1 MVYMGSKNRI
11 AKELIPIITKYLT
24 KDRWYVE
31 PFVGGAN
38 MIDKVRHDKRIAN
51 DYNKYLIALFKA
63 LQQGVEFPTYI
74 SKEEYDAVRTN
85 KDNYED
91 WYVGFVGFVCSFRG
105 KFFNGWCGNG
115 CVRKN
120 GKIENHQLDQIKN
133 FTKQRN
139 WQKEHKANISAQ
151 RTDIMGILFYNKKY
165 NELYIPDNSVIYCDP
180 PYQGTTAYK
189 NESKF
194 NHDEFWQW
202 CRDMTSK
209 GHDVLISE
217 YNAPSEF
224 VCVWQKGINMN
235 LDGGKGRIATEKL
248 FVHESIADK
257 YMSNELKLF

>member
-1 MVYMGSKNRI
+1 MVYQGSKNRI
-11 AKELIPIITKYLT
+11 AKDLLPIVTKYLT

-31 PFVGGAN
+31 TMCGGCN

-115 CVRKN
+115 CLKKT
-120 GKIENHQLDQIKN
+120 GKIQDYQKSQINSFIDVSNKIN
-133 FTKQRN
+133 N
-139 WQKEHKANISAQ
+139 
-151 RTDIMGILFYNKKY
+151 ILFENKLF
-165 NELYIPDNSVIYCDP
+165 NELQIPDNSVIYCDP

-189 NESKF
+189 TETEF
-194 NHDEFWQW
+194 NHDDFWQW

-209 GHDVLISE
+209 GNDVLISE
-217 YNAPSEF
+217 YNAPSDF

-235 LDGGKGRIATEKL
+235 LSGGKGKIATEKL
-248 FVHESIADK
+248 FSHESIADK
-257 YMSNELKLF
+257 YMTNELKLF